1 VAARPA
7 STLTDAV
14 PAPDLLGLGILA
26 ICVNVTLMIVKI
38 GVGLIGNSYA
48 LVADGIESAS
58 DIFSSLI
65 TWAGFQISLRPADE
79 NHPYGHGKI
88 ESLAGMFSGSALLLA
103 AAFIAYQSVHEILTP
118 HHAPAW
124 FTLPVLILVVIV
136 KEVLSRRVLAAG
148 AELDSAALE
157 GDAWHHRSDAI
168 TSGAAAIGIAVALIG
183 GPGYEAADDWGALAA
198 CVVIVINGVL
208 IFRRGLHDVL
218 DGSVSRDLQQDLDS
232 VAAAT
237 PGVESTEKCR
247 IRKSG
252 VDLFVDIHVRVDPQM
267 TVVEG
272 HRVSHVVKARLL
284 EQNARIKD
292 VLVHIEP
299 QA

>member
-1 VAARPA
+1 MTSIVVAAR
-7 STLTDAV
+7 AV
-14 PAPDLLGLGILA
+14 SLGIGVNAALA
-26 ICVNVTLMIVKI
+26 AVKI
-38 GVGLIGNSYA
+38 VVGILGNSYA
-48 LVADGIESAS
+48 LVADGIESTGDIVGSLVVWGGLRIAS
-58 DIFSSLI
+58 
-65 TWAGFQISLRPADE
+65 RPADE
-79 NHPYGHGKI
+79 SHPYGHGKA
-88 ESLAGMFSGSALLLA
+88 ESIAGVLA
-103 AAFIAYQSVHEILTP
+103 AVGLLVAAGLIAVQSMHEIRHP
-118 HHAPAW
+118 HHPPAW
-124 FTLPVLILVVIV
+124 YTLPVLVGTIVIKIAMARRMSGV
-136 KEVLSRRVLAAG
+136 GRHLSSTSLKV
-148 AELDSAALE
+148 
-157 GDAWHHRSDAI
+157 DAWHHLSDAL
-168 TSGAAAIGIAVALIG
+168 TSGAVLVGITIALYA

>member
-1 VAARPA
+1 
-7 STLTDAV
+7 
-14 PAPDLLGLGILA
+14 
-26 ICVNVTLMIVKI
+26 M
-38 GVGLIGNSYA
+38 
-48 LVADGIESAS
+48 
-58 DIFSSLI
+58 
-65 TWAGFQISLRPADE
+65 
-79 NHPYGHGKI
+79 
-88 ESLAGMFSGSALLLA
+88 
-103 AAFIAYQSVHEILTP
+103 
-118 HHAPAW
+118 
-124 FTLPVLILVVIV
+124 
-136 KEVLSRRVLAAG
+136 
-148 AELDSAALE
+148 
-157 GDAWHHRSDAI
+157 
-168 TSGAAAIGIAVALIG
+168 ALIG